1 MELGLAVT
9 IAKWIII
16 ICFML
21 VLTHRL
27 NRLESEIRA
36 GLKDMEAGIRS
47 SIKNAEVGIR
57 SSMKDMETGVRSS
70 MKDTEAGIRSSIKD
84 TEVGIGSSVK
94 DAETGVRSSMKDTEA
109 GIRSSI
115 KNAEARIIAE
125 MDLNHAE
132 YREEMRE
139 IKQVLKEIEEG
150 QARIAGILLTRLM
163 DDRVR
168 AADSEPVASGD

>member
-70 MKDTEAGIRSSIKD
+70 MKDTE
-84 TEVGIGSSVK
+84 VGIGSSVK

-115 KNAEARIIAE
+115 KDAEARIIAE